1 MNTNDPNNSTTRN
14 TPDGFTLGPPA
25 VTGSYLT
32 VRTTRSGEWESDP
45 FVAQWTV
52 RDGLCWYRHADIKDK
67 RYASRPR
74 EDGYTSGAL
83 TAFDTTVAHVLTED
97 VIEAQRRSVL
107 DGMTIEQIEAYLE
120 QRRAGR

>member
-1 MNTNDPNNSTTRN
+1 MITNDPKSSTTRN

-32 VRTTRSGEWESDP
+32 IRATRSGEWESDP
-45 FVAQWTV
+45 FVAQWAV
-52 RDGLCWYRHADIKDK
+52 RDGLSWYRNADPEDK
-67 RYASRPR
+67 RYASQPR

-83 TAFDTTVAHVLTED
+83 TVFDTSVAHVLTED
-97 VIEAQRRSVL
+97 VIQAQRRSVL